1 MAHRVS
7 RSGFGTRSSRFRALG
22 SVPVADGVRRS
33 MDIGLALLGLAL
45 MAPVLLIAI
54 LALRLEG
61 GGPVLF
67 RQWRGGAHG
76 QPFRIWKLR
85 TLSVTEDGE
94 AVRQVTRSDPRL
106 TPVGAILR
114 RLSIDEAPQLVNVLR
129 GEMALVGPRPH
140 PIALDRRFG
149 AMLPAYRRRFAVR
162 PGMTGWAQVSG
173 DRGPVLTLGAMAHRL
188 EADLWYVDNRSWHL
202 DARILLRTIPVV
214 LRDAI
219 RARPS

>member
-1 MAHRVS
+1 MNTATSPTARHDLI
-7 RSGFGTRSSRFRALG
+7 GTIEGDPGQGWGERLR
-22 SVPVADGVRRS
+22 
-33 MDIGLALLGLAL
+33 LALSASDARHL
-45 MAPVLLIAI
+45 LLIAPGLGLDAFTLRQ
-54 LALRLEG
+54 LANAL
-61 GGPVLF
+61 
-67 RQWRGGAHG
+67 
-76 QPFRIWKLR
+76 
-85 TLSVTEDGE
+85 
-94 AVRQVTRSDPRL
+94 
-106 TPVGAILR
+106 
-114 RLSIDEAPQLVNVLR
+114 DEAPQLVNVLR